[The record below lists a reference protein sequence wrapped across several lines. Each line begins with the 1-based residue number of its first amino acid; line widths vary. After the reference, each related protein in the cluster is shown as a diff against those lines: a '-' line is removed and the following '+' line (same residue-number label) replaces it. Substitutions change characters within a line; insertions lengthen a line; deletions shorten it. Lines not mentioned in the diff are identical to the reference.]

1 VHSVGVLMSKNNL
14 KRGWCSLCVGC
25 CLWACRVVCVCTP
38 GVGVHVMYY
47 ECVRTC
53 TSMSCSIYMLCVHVK
68 LHVCT
73 LCLMY
78 VVCTCGTRYMC
89 TCVCYTHDIHTHI
102 HYCMCEY
109 DWIHERMDQSS
120 PIGSRGLNKYI

>member
-1 VHSVGVLMSKNNL
+1 MHSVGVLMSKNNL

-53 TSMSCSIYMLCVHVK
+53 MCTHTYMYVK
-68 LHVCT
+68 LHV
-73 LCLMY
+73 MY
-78 VVCTCGTRYMC
+78 VHYVLCMYVHVVPG
-89 TCVCYTHDIHTHI
+89 TCVHVCVIHMTYIPIYTLLHV
-102 HYCMCEY
+102 
-109 DWIHERMDQSS
+109 
-120 PIGSRGLNKYI
+120 